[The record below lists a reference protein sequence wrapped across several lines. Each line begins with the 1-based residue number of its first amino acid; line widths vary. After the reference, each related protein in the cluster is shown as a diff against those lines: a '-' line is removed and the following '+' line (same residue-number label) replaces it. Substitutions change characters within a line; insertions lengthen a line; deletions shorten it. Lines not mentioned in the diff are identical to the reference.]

1 MTTLTYKLHEDP
13 PATEVGLKSLLQ
25 RLIPLGS
32 PGMAV
37 LAHIPIVSVPVLAPH
52 NRVTFFEISGLVHK
66 RRALSIPKYRF
77 DKRMATLSY
86 KLPIDPSS

>member
-25 RLIPLGS
+25 LLIPLGS

-37 LAHIPIVSVPVLAPH
+37 LAHIPIVSVPVLSCH
-52 NRVTFFEISGLVHK
+52 VF
-66 RRALSIPKYRF
+66 
-77 DKRMATLSY
+77 
-86 KLPIDPSS
+86 